1 MNKSFNDIIYSDLQ
15 EKSYEYEPIFYKF
28 DYNYDD
34 FKNIKNNAKSLKKI
48 VYYILFE
55 NGELYK
61 QMDVKSVVFKNKLKR
76 VIYLSFD

>member
-1 MNKSFNDIIYSDLQ
+1 MNKSFNDVIQSDL
-15 EKSYEYEPIFYKF
+15 KDNSHDYEPVFYKF
-28 DYNYDD
+28 NYNYDD
-34 FKNIKNNAKSLKKI
+34 FKNIKNNVKSLKKI

-61 QMDVKSVVFKNKLKR
+61 HMDVKSVVFKNKLKR